1 MIRQAELIVRTEG
14 FGGKIL
20 GASSKKWSQLQL
32 WKAMKR
38 IVLLKTPTYD
48 DVLFTA
54 FSGDSEALKAL
65 VKSNIL
71 SIQTI
76 NGVKTITAFS
86 PLYYAAFEKIV
97 NQAPQLRKGLDLI
110 EKKADINKDME
121 ELVKIEEELIKL
133 KDGETKQD
141 KYPAPAIK
149 QRRELLFDKL
159 IYLNTKL
166 EKKEKEARAIENS

>member
-1 MIRQAELIVRTEG
+1 MVRQAELQVRTEG

-20 GASSKKWSQLQL
+20 GASTKKWSQLQL

-54 FSGDSEALKAL
+54 FSGDGEALKAL

-71 SIQTI
+71 SIQQV
-76 NGVKTITAFS
+76 NGVKTVTAFS
-86 PLYYAAFEKIV
+86 PLLYTAFEKIV
-97 NQAPQLRKGLDLI
+97 SQAPQLRKGLDLI

-121 ELVKIEEELIKL
+121 ELVKVEEELIKL
-133 KDGETKQD
+133 KDGESKQD
-141 KYPAPAIK
+141 KSAAAIK

-166 EKKEKEARAIENS
+166 EKKEKEARTIENS